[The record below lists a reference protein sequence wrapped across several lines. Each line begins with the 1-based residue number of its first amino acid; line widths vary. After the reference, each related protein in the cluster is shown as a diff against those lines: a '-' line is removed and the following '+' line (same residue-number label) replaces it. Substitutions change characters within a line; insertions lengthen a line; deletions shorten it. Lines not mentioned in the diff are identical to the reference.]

1 MSDVRNHG
9 TVCRINWPLR
19 SEYAVYAEG
28 LHEPAFLVFGLIT
41 GPCHGAGVTYGAR
54 QLGLPTT
61 DNARNNWFAEFE
73 TALVVT
79 AWLGIKDRRLA
90 TQIALQC
97 IGKIASRVMDID
109 VLSRRDQRRRSPP
122 FRRHILGDSGGEA
135 AGIGED
141 RHRALEQHL
150 FGIVAAERAADSH
163 AIPRICHAQAIGS
176 ENIDSIDLA
185 QSSNLACVMDGDF
198 LCDHHD
204 LFQSGID
211 TDELRDA
218 IADTGRRQIDD
229 SCVEG
234 KAGIEAFA
242 DVVEDRNIADRSWQ
256 NLAASSGRGAED
268 DVAAGKS
275 VTNRRDLPR

>member
-9 TVCRINWPLR
+9 TVCRINRPLR

-28 LHEPAFLVFGLIT
+28 LHEPAFLVLGFIT

-73 TALVVT
+73 AALVVT

-122 FRRHILGDSGGEA
+122 FRRHILGDSGG
-135 AGIGED
+135 
-141 RHRALEQHL
+141 
-150 FGIVAAERAADSH
+150 
-163 AIPRICHAQAIGS
+163 GS
-176 ENIDSIDLA
+176 RRNWRRSP
-185 QSSNLACVMDGDF
+185 QS
-198 LCDHHD
+198 
-204 LFQSGID
+204 
-211 TDELRDA
+211 
-218 IADTGRRQIDD
+218 
-229 SCVEG
+229 
-234 KAGIEAFA
+234 
-242 DVVEDRNIADRSWQ
+242 
-256 NLAASSGRGAED
+256 
-268 DVAAGKS
+268 
-275 VTNRRDLPR
+275 P